1 MSPSLRLK
9 LVSGVSP
16 GMSSTATACSVCSAR
31 CCAEYTVSVIGCD
44 VWNIT
49 SGLGIPPE
57 HYLLCFQTDRV
68 GPGAFRLDHS
78 DAQYDIA
85 LDKVE
90 GPDEKRDCIF
100 LMSLGGPGRCGIHA
114 FRPYVCQT
122 YPAYLDGDMVAIR
135 EDVLCPT
142 GAWKLSQM
150 NVGGWRERLNLFQM
164 AQDVYFYVVSL
175 WNERVAAAPVG
186 TMFVISEYYS
196 FLLNVYGAI
205 ARRNGNADPKTIS
218 AAWVAHHNDFTASPL
233 MEPNEETD
241 PLVAQAATRIQDT
254 LQEFFVTHEACED
267 EMDSLARI
275 AVESLG

>member
-9 LVSGVSP
+9 VVSGVSP

-57 HYLLCFQTDRV
+57 DYLLCFQTDRV
-68 GPGAFRLDHS
+68 SPGTFCLDQS
-78 DAQYDIA
+78 DTRYDIA

-90 GPDEKRDCIF
+90 GQEEKRDCVF
-100 LMSLGGPGRCGIHA
+100 LMPLGGPGRCGIHA
-114 FRPYVCQT
+114 CRPYVCQT

-142 GAWKLSQM
+142 GAWKLSRM

-164 AQDVYFYVVSL
+164 AQDVYYYVVFL

-186 TMFVISEYYS
+186 TVFAISEYYS
-196 FLLNVYGAI
+196 FLLNAYRAI
-205 ARRNGNADPKTIS
+205 ARRGGNADAKTIS
-218 AAWVAHHNDFTASPL
+218 AAWVAHHNAFAASPL
-233 MEPNEETD
+233 MEPDEKTA
-241 PLVAQAATRIQDT
+241 PLVAQAATRIQDA
-254 LQEFFVTHEACED
+254 LREFFVTPEVCDD
-267 EMDSLARI
+267 EVDPPARI
-275 AVESLG
+275 AVGSLS